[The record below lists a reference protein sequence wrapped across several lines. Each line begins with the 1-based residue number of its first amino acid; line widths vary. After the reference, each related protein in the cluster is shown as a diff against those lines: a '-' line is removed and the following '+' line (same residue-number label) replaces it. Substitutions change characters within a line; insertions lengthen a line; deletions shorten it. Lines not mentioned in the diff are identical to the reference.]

1 LDQLDIEERILLSY
15 SIYIVCQLTL
25 ERKHWMNLTQNDG
38 ITIETRLVGGVVI
51 LVLLLAFLALYIFPE
66 HTDLDFAWTIT
77 PSTSAILIGAGY
89 TAGAYFFA
97 RVVTEKKWHRVQVG
111 FLPITAF
118 TIFMLAA
125 TLLHWSRFHHGSLPF
140 YAWTGIYAI
149 TPFLVPFL
157 WWRNRAKASPELEEK
172 DIRFSTLAR
181 WILGSLAVTGALIAV
196 LVFLLPAIAIAIS
209 PWKLTELTAR
219 IISGW
224 SMLSTMTI
232 LMIAID
238 GRWSATRI
246 MLQSAVI
253 GTGLVLLAIPRMWSD
268 FDPARPMTY
277 VFVAGVVLGL
287 LALIGIHIWL
297 ERQSQNR

>member
-1 LDQLDIEERILLSY
+1 
-15 SIYIVCQLTL
+15 
-25 ERKHWMNLTQNDG
+25 MNLTQHDG
-38 ITIETRLVGGVVI
+38 ITAETRLVGGIVI

-77 PSTSAILIGAGY
+77 PNTTAILIGAGY

-125 TLLHWSRFHHGSLPF
+125 TLLHWNRFHHGSLPF
-140 YAWTGIYAI
+140 YAWTGIYVI
-149 TPFLVPFL
+149 TPFLVPIL
-157 WWRNRAKASPELEEK
+157 WWRNRASASSELDEK

-181 WILGSLAVTGALIAV
+181 WILGGLAVIGALVAV
-196 LVFLLPAIAIAIS
+196 LVFILPTIAVSTA

-219 IISGW
+219 ILSGW
-224 SMLSTMTI
+224 SMLSAMTV

-253 GTGLVLLAIPRMWSD
+253 GTGLVLLAIPRMWND
-268 FDPARPMTY
+268 FEPIRSMTY
-277 VFVAGVVLGL
+277 IFVAGVILGL
-287 LALIGIHIWL
+287 LALISIHIWM
-297 ERQSQNR
+297 ERQSRRA